1 MSRRIAP
8 TPAAIS
14 RLPAARLAR
23 LLDPAL
29 PSPWTAKDA
38 AAALKHQLA
47 APLLPD
53 LLAAPTADPAHLKPL
68 LQGPRAPKTFRQLLS
83 AKNPHPDLLLALKS
97 FATHARA
104 DADSPL
110 EGPPATLLY
119 YAAIAAALLH
129 LRQRITTLP
138 DPDLRQGLLWALDQ
152 QPPAPLPALFRTA
165 LAALSASP
173 TPTTRKPRRN
183 PLK

>member
-1 MSRRIAP
+1 MSRRISP
-8 TPAAIS
+8 TPAAVS

-29 PSPWTAKDA
+29 PSPWTAQDA

-53 LLAAPTADPAHLKPL
+53 LLSPPTADPAHLKPL
-68 LQGPRAPKTFRQLLS
+68 LHAAHAPKTFRQLLS

-110 EGPPATLLY
+110 QGPPATLLY
-119 YAAIAAALLH
+119 YAAIAAALVH
-129 LRQRITTLP
+129 LRRRITTLP
-138 DPDLRQGLLWALDQ
+138 DADLRQGLLWALDQ
-152 QPPAPLPALFRTA
+152 NATTPLPALFR
-165 LAALSASP
+165 AAL
-173 TPTTRKPRRN
+173 TRLTSR
-183 PLK
+183 LL